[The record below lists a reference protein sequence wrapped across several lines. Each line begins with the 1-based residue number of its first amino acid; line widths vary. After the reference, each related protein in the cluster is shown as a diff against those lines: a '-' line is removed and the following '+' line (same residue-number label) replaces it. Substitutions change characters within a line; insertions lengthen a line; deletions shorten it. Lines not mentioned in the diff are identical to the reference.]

1 MRKKFKKR
9 RKFVKKRIEF
19 NSDIEKSK
27 YLDKLFKRLFISV
40 IILFSCLIISRTTS
54 FHPQAFL
61 LKDINVLKIVS
72 FFSNN
77 HNIDSTITVA
87 NLEMFENIKYNNYI
101 NTFSDSSF
109 DAATILES
117 GIITKVSK
125 NDGLY
130 EINIMSKSGYLYTYK
145 NLVSFDYSLYRF
157 VNADDILGLVSYN
170 NNTTAYTFDVIIT
183 KNNTYYSVYEV
194 I

>member
-157 VNADDILGLVSYN
+157 VNADDVLGLVSYN

>member
-1 MRKKFKKR
+1 
-9 RKFVKKRIEF
+9 
-19 NSDIEKSK
+19 
-27 YLDKLFKRLFISV
+27 
-40 IILFSCLIISRTTS
+40 
-54 FHPQAFL
+54 
-61 LKDINVLKIVS
+61 
-72 FFSNN
+72 
-77 HNIDSTITVA
+77 
-87 NLEMFENIKYNNYI
+87 MFENIKYNNYI

>member
-1 MRKKFKKR
+1 MRKKLKKR

-27 YLDKLFKRLFISV
+27 YLDKLFKRLFISI
-40 IILFSCLIISRTTS
+40 IILFSCLIISRTTT

-72 FFSNN
+72 LLSSSQ
-77 HNIDSTITVA
+77 NIDSTITVS
-87 NLEMFENIKYNNYI
+87 NLEMFENIKYDNYV
-101 NTFSDSSF
+101 NTFSDSTF

-125 NDGLY
+125 NKGLY

-170 NNTTAYTFDVIIT
+170 NNTTTYTFDVIIT
-183 KNNTYYSVYEV
+183 KNNTYYSVYE
-194 I
+194 II

>member
-1 MRKKFKKR
+1 MRKKLKKR

-27 YLDKLFKRLFISV
+27 YLDKLFKRLFISI
-40 IILFSCLIISRTTS
+40 IILFSCLIISRTTT

-72 FFSNN
+72 LLSSSQ
-77 HNIDSTITVA
+77 NIDSTITVS
-87 NLEMFENIKYNNYI
+87 NLEMFENIKYDNYV
-101 NTFSDSSF
+101 NTFSDSTF

-125 NDGLY
+125 NEGLY

-170 NNTTAYTFDVIIT
+170 NNTTTYTFDVIIT
-183 KNNTYYSVYEV
+183 KNNTYYSVYE
-194 I
+194 II

>member
-1 MRKKFKKR
+1 MRKKLKKR

-27 YLDKLFKRLFISV
+27 YLDKLFKRLFISI
-40 IILFSCLIISRTTS
+40 IILFSCLIISRTTT

-72 FFSNN
+72 LLSSSQ
-77 HNIDSTITVA
+77 NIDSTITVS
-87 NLEMFENIKYNNYI
+87 NLEMFENIKYDNYV
-101 NTFSDSSF
+101 NTFSDSTF

-125 NDGLY
+125 NEGLY

-170 NNTTAYTFDVIIT
+170 NNTTSYTFDVIIT
-183 KNNTYYSVYEV
+183 KNNTYYSVYE
-194 I
+194 II

>member
-27 YLDKLFKRLFISV
+27 YLDKLFKRLFISI

-87 NLEMFENIKYNNYI
+87 SLEMFENIKYNNYI